1 MTSSHLHMSPSANW
15 HKSTGP
21 VSPEPRVADGPA
33 VHLRPLS
40 PLPGSVSCHASL

>member
-1 MTSSHLHMSPSANW
+1 MRAL

-40 PLPGSVSCHASL
+40 PLPGSVSCHALL